1 VSSTLDRELLQHRI
15 RRAARSHLPAA
26 APDYFRL
33 LVGAVV
39 GFGIVAIVLRRFTS
53 VDPLWVLIGVALAY
67 SLRSA
72 YYKRKLAADPT
83 YALPKCG
90 CHGSVNDR
98 TEIVLR
104 STYSSTLGVSNSA
117 LGAILYVAL
126 LSCVLLH
133 LHGLATAF
141 VVVAVVGSAYLGYV
155 MVVRLGAI
163 CPTCVTIA
171 GLNLLILWQLLA

>member
-1 VSSTLDRELLQHRI
+1 VSSSLDREILQHRI
-15 RRAARSHLPAA
+15 QRAARRHLPAA
-26 APDYFRL
+26 APDYFRM

-39 GFGIVAIVLRRFTS
+39 GFGIVALVLRRFTS

-72 YYKRKLAADPT
+72 YYKRKLAADPG
-83 YALPKCG
+83 YMLPKCG
-90 CHGSVNDR
+90 CGGMVNDR

-104 STYSSTLGVSNSA
+104 STYSSMLGVSNA
-117 LGAILYVAL
+117 AAGAFLYVAL
-126 LSCVLLH
+126 FVSVLLH
-133 LHGLATAF
+133 LRGVATGFAAL
-141 VVVAVVGSAYLGYV
+141 AVVGSAYLGYV
-155 MVVRLGAI
+155 MVVRISAL

>member
-1 VSSTLDRELLQHRI
+1 
-15 RRAARSHLPAA
+15 
-26 APDYFRL
+26 
-33 LVGAVV
+33 
-39 GFGIVAIVLRRFTS
+39 
-53 VDPLWVLIGVALAY
+53 
-67 SLRSA
+67 
-72 YYKRKLAADPT
+72 
-83 YALPKCG
+83 KCG

-155 MVVRLGAI
+155 MVVRLCAILYVALLSCVLLHLHGLATAFVVVAFVGISYLGYVMVVRLGAI